1 MFGIVLRRAAFS
13 AFSLVVVSLLLFVLT
28 RSIADSPARIV
39 LGDQA
44 SEQQIAQFD
53 RDHGLNRPIVVQYVT
68 WISRLVL
75 HADLGRSFTTGL
87 DMNRQSRNTLPVTM
101 EIVGIAFLV
110 ASIVSIGLGVL
121 SALWRDSP
129 IDYLARLFAVFG
141 VSAPGFWLA
150 LVLILALTV
159 ERDWFPPGGFVPLSQ
174 GGLMEHLRSIAL
186 PVFCLSIFYMAV
198 LTRMTRSSLLEVLGQ
213 DYMRTARAAG
223 LHPARV
229 LLYAMRNALVPVVT
243 IAGVS
248 FGHMFGW
255 ALIIEQIFN
264 IDGMS
269 RALLTAIQQRDYSMV
284 QAVVMMF
291 TLVFVIANLVADLLN
306 SWINPRFAMAAS

>member
-1 MFGIVLRRAAFS
+1 MMVVALRRAGFS
-13 AFSLVVVSLLLFVLT
+13 VFSLFVVSLLLFVLT

-44 SEQQIAQFD
+44 TEQQVAQFD
-53 RDHGLNRPIVVQYVT
+53 RDHGLDRPIVAQYLT
-68 WISRLVL
+68 WAAGIVI
-75 HADLGRSFTTGL
+75 HGDLGRSFTTGL
-87 DMNRQSRNTLPVTM
+87 DMNQQIRNTLPVTM

-110 ASIVSIGLGVL
+110 ASVVSLCLGIL
-121 SALWRDSP
+121 SALWRDTA
-129 IDYLARLFAVFG
+129 IDYFARLVAVFG
-141 VSAPGFWLA
+141 VSVPGFWLA
-150 LVLILALTV
+150 LVLILTLTV

-174 GGLMEHLRSIAL
+174 GGMTAHLSSIAL
-186 PVFCLSIFYMAV
+186 PAFCLSVFYLAV

-213 DYMRTARAAG
+213 DYMRTAHAAG
-223 LHPARV
+223 LHPGRV
-229 LLYAMRNALVPVVT
+229 LLYAMRNALVPVIT

-284 QAVVMMF
+284 QAVVLMF
-291 TLVFVIANLVADLLN
+291 TLVFVAANLVADVAN
-306 SWINPRFAMAAS
+306 SWLNPRLAMSPA

>member
-1 MFGIVLRRAAFS
+1 MLSLALRRT
-13 AFSLVVVSLLLFVLT
+13 AFSLFSLLVVSFLLFVLT
-28 RSIADSPARIV
+28 RSIPDSPARIV

-44 SEQQIAQFD
+44 TEQQIVEFD
-53 RDHGLNRPIVVQYVT
+53 RDYGLDRPIVAQYAT
-68 WISRLVL
+68 WVRRLVVG
-75 HADLGRSFTTGL
+75 ADLGRSFTTGL
-87 DMNRQSRNTLPVTM
+87 DMNRQIADTLPVTM
-101 EIVGIAFLV
+101 EIVAIAFV
-110 ASIVSIGLGVL
+110 ASTLVSILLGTL
-121 SALWRDSP
+121 SALYRDSP
-129 IDYLARLFAVFG
+129 VDYLARSIAVLG
-141 VSAPGFWLA
+141 VSVPGFWLA
-150 LVLILALTV
+150 LVLILFFAV
-159 ERDWFPPGGFVPLSQ
+159 DRDWFPPGGIVPFRQ
-174 GGLMEHLRSIAL
+174 DPVGHLRSIVL
-186 PVFCLSIFYMAV
+186 PCFCLGCFYLAV
-198 LTRMTRSSLLEVLGQ
+198 LTRMTRSSLLEVLGL

-229 LLYAMRNALVPVVT
+229 LAYALRNALVPVVT

-291 TLVFVIANLVADLLN
+291 TLVFVAANLVADLTNGWL
-306 SWINPRFAMAAS
+306 NPRLAAAA

>member
-1 MFGIVLRRAAFS
+1 MLSLALRRT
-13 AFSLVVVSLLLFVLT
+13 AFSLFSLLLVCFLLFVLT
-28 RSIADSPARIV
+28 RSIPDSPARIV

-44 SEQQIAQFD
+44 TEQQIVEFD
-53 RDHGLNRPIVVQYVT
+53 HDHGLDRPIVVQYAT
-68 WISRLVL
+68 WLRRLVSG
-75 HADLGRSFTTGL
+75 ADLGRSFTTGL
-87 DMNRQSRNTLPVTM
+87 DMNREIADTLPVTM
-101 EIVGIAFLV
+101 EIVALAFV
-110 ASIVSIGLGVL
+110 AATLVSILLGTL
-121 SALWRDSP
+121 SALYRDSP
-129 IDYLARLFAVFG
+129 VDYLARLIAVLG
-141 VSAPGFWLA
+141 VSVPGFWLA
-150 LVLILALTV
+150 LVLILFFAV
-159 ERDWFPPGGFVPLSQ
+159 DRDWFPPGGIVPFGQ
-174 GGLMEHLRSIAL
+174 DPVGHLRSIVL
-186 PVFCLSIFYMAV
+186 PCFCLGCFYLAV
-198 LTRMTRSSLLEVLGQ
+198 LTRMTRSSLLEVLGL

-229 LLYAMRNALVPVVT
+229 LVYALRNALVPVVT

-291 TLVFVIANLVADLLN
+291 TLVFVGANLIADLANGWL
-306 SWINPRFAMAAS
+306 NPRLAAAA

>member
-1 MFGIVLRRAAFS
+1 MIGLALRRAG
-13 AFSLVVVSLLLFVLT
+13 FSLFSLLVVSLLLFVLT
-28 RSIADSPARIV
+28 RSIPDSPARIV

-44 SEQQIAQFD
+44 TEQQIAQFD
-53 RDHGLNRPIVVQYVT
+53 HDHGLDRPIVAQYFT
-68 WISRLVL
+68 WISRLAL

-87 DMNRQSRNTLPVTM
+87 DMNRQIRNTLPVTM
-101 EIVGIAFLV
+101 EIVGIAFVV
-110 ASIVSIGLGVL
+110 ASIASITLGML
-121 SALWRDSP
+121 SAIWRDSP
-129 IDYLARLFAVFG
+129 IDYFARMLAVAG
-141 VSAPGFWLA
+141 VSVPGFWLA
-150 LVLILALTV
+150 LVLILGLAV
-159 ERDWFPPGGFVPLSQ
+159 DRDWFPPGGFVPLSQ
-174 GGLMEHLRSIAL
+174 NVAAHFISITL
-186 PVFCLSIFYMAV
+186 PAFCLSVFYMAV
-198 LTRMTRSSLLEVLGQ
+198 LTRMTRSSLLEVLSQ

-229 LLYAMRNALVPVVT
+229 LSYAMRNALVPVIT

-291 TLVFVIANLVADLLN
+291 TLVFVVANLVADVLN
-306 SWINPRFAMAAS
+306 ASLNPRLAMAPA